1 MKSRK
6 IGQDGTNRKAGIP
19 QGAGKAFLTLQEVA
33 ALLKLHPRTVRQ
45 YVHRGEL
52 VGRLIGGRWRFRQEA
67 VDKFFD
73 AAPSQWTFSE
83 ESDDEE

>member
-1 MKSRK
+1 MTSRDTE
-6 IGQDGTNRKAGIP
+6 QNGTNRKAEIP

-33 ALLKLHPRTVRQ
+33 AILKLHPRTVRQ

-52 VGRLIGGRWRFRQEA
+52 SGRLIGGRWRFRQED

-73 AAPSQWTFSE
+73 AAPSKWEFRE
-83 ESDDEE
+83 GSDDDK

>member
-1 MKSRK
+1 MTSRGTGK
-6 IGQDGTNRKAGIP
+6 NGTNRKAETP

-45 YVHRGEL
+45 YVHRGEI
-52 VGRLIGGRWRFRQEA
+52 VGRLIGGRWRFKREE

-73 AAPSQWTFSE
+73 AAPSQWSFSE
-83 ESDDEE
+83 GSDDAE